1 MHEATSCLICDGNSL
16 ESRRAFFSPFIAK
29 RIWNRRPFPAELLRC
44 KACSFIFASP
54 RFDPEEER
62 ILYAGYRAD
71 EYQKVRHACEPW
83 YTEGFNRSMFSP
95 ETMAKRRGPL
105 AAIFR
110 EHVPYSVKTI
120 LDFGGDR
127 GDLFEGL
134 VPGSST
140 YVYDISGI
148 EPVNGIKVLHSL
160 DECAAHRFDLIAC
173 SNVLEHVGSPRNIVD
188 EINRIACPD
197 SLFFIEVPSESPFG
211 SAAFVKRFA
220 QQLILLGA
228 RPGLA
233 ISMLPFDFAR
243 QVHEH
248 VNFFSVAS
256 LTKLMH
262 VSGLEVLAKGLY
274 PSEGFSFGPYK
285 LAAGRMTWCLA
296 RRQGGAGPNDA
307 ALRAR
312 LAEAN

>member
-1 MHEATSCLICDGNSL
+1 MYGATRCLICNGNFLQSW
-16 ESRRAFFSPFIAK
+16 RAFFSPFIAK
-29 RIWNRRPFPAELLRC
+29 RIWNRRPFPIELLRC
-44 KACSFIFASP
+44 KACSFIFANP
-54 RFDPEEER
+54 RFDPEEEK
-62 ILYAGYRAD
+62 ILYAGYRAA
-71 EYQKVRHACEPW
+71 EYQKLRHTCEPW
-83 YTEGFNRSMFSP
+83 YTEEFNRSMFSP
-95 ETMAKRRGPL
+95 EVLAKRRAPL

-127 GDLFEGL
+127 GDLFQGL

-140 YVYDISGI
+140 CVYDISGI
-148 EPVNGIKVLHSL
+148 EPVNGIKALHSL

-173 SNVLEHVGSPRNIVD
+173 SNVLEHVGSPRNLVD
-188 EINRIACPD
+188 EINRIASPA

-211 SAAFVKRFA
+211 AAAFAKRFA

-248 VNFFSVAS
+248 VNFFSVES
-256 LTKLMH
+256 LTRLMQ

-285 LAAGRMTWCLA
+285 LAAGTMTWCLA
-296 RRQGGAGPNDA
+296 RRHGGAAHDDA
-307 ALRAR
+307 ALRGH
-312 LAEAN
+312 LTEAN

>member
-1 MHEATSCLICDGNSL
+1 MYGATRCLICNGNSL
-16 ESRRAFFSPFIAK
+16 ESRRACFSPFIAK
-29 RIWNRRPFPAELLRC
+29 RIWNRRPFPIELLRC
-44 KACSFIFASP
+44 KACSFIFANP
-54 RFDPEEER
+54 RFDPEEEKA
-62 ILYAGYRAD
+62 LYTGYRAA

-83 YTEGFNRSMFSP
+83 YTEEFNRSMFSP
-95 ETMAKRRGPL
+95 EVLAKRRGPL

-110 EHVPYSVKTI
+110 EHIPHSVKTI

-140 YVYDISGI
+140 HVYDISGI
-148 EPVNGIKVLHSL
+148 EPVNGIKTLRSL
-160 DECAAHRFDLIAC
+160 DECAVHRFDLIAC
-173 SNVLEHVGSPRNIVD
+173 SNVLEHVGSPRSIVD
-188 EINRIACPD
+188 EINRIAAPD

-211 SAAFVKRFA
+211 AAGFVKRFA

-233 ISMLPFDFAR
+233 ISMLPLDFAR

-248 VNFFSVAS
+248 VNFFSLES

-285 LAAGRMTWCLA
+285 LAAGRIAWCLA
-296 RRQGGAGPNDA
+296 RRQGGHDGAV
-307 ALRAR
+307 LRGHPG
-312 LAEAN
+312 EEN